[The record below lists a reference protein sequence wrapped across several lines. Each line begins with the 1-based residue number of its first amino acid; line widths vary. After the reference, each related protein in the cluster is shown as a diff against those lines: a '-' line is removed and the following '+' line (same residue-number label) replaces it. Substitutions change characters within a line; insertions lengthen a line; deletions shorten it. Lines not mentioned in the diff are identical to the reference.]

1 MSPLTS
7 FDQQLGLLW
16 LQGLGALWHEPLAQA
31 TAWSVVTIV
40 LYFMAKRVHR
50 RWPHWWLMPLAVAPA
65 LLMIAALVLHVS
77 YRDYIRGTHW
87 LVALLGPATVAFAV
101 PIYEQR
107 GVIRRRW
114 PLLLVG
120 MVAGSLTAVV
130 TSWGL
135 AYALGI
141 DGALRLSLL
150 PRSMSTPFAMEV
162 SGEIGGIPDLTAVF
176 VVLTGI
182 MGAAFGDI
190 VLALLPLRSKIAKGA
205 SFGVGAHGAGTAR
218 AHQIGREE
226 GAIAGLVMVLVG
238 LMNVMLAPLIMQ
250 FVH

>member
-1 MSPLTS
+1 MSLLLT
-7 FDQQLGLLW
+7 LW
-16 LQGLGALWHEPLAQA
+16 REPLVQA
-31 TAWSVVTIV
+31 IAWSLATIL
-40 LYFMAKRVHR
+40 LYFGAKRLHR
-50 RWPHWWLMPLAVAPA
+50 RWPRWWLMPLGVAPA

-107 GVIRRRW
+107 ALIRRRW

-120 MVAGSLTAVV
+120 MIAGSLTAMI
-130 TSWGL
+130 TSWAL
-135 AYALGI
+135 AYVLGI

-150 PRSMSTPFAMEV
+150 PRSISTPFAMEI

-176 VVLTGI
+176 VVLTGLF
-182 MGAAFGDI
+182 GAAVGDV
-190 VLALLPLRSKIAKGA
+190 VLARLPLRSKIAKGA

-218 AHQIGREE
+218 AHQLGREE

-238 LMNVMLAPLIMQ
+238 LMNVALAPVVAALM
-250 FVH
+250 H

>member
-1 MSPLTS
+1 MTLA
-7 FDQQLGLLW
+7 
-16 LQGLGALWHEPLAQA
+16 ALWREPLVQA
-31 TAWSVVTIV
+31 AVWSLATIL
-40 LYFMAKRVHR
+40 LYLLAKRVHR
-50 RWPHWWLMPLAVAPA
+50 RWPRWWLMPLAVAPA
-65 LLMIAALVLHVS
+65 LLMIAALALNVS

-107 GVIRRRW
+107 ALIRRRW
-114 PLLLVG
+114 PLLLAG
-120 MVAGSLTAVV
+120 MVAGSLTAVA
-130 TSWGL
+130 TSWAL
-135 AYALGI
+135 AYVLGI
-141 DGALRLSLL
+141 DGELRLSLL

-182 MGAAFGDI
+182 TGAAVGDI
-190 VLALLPLRSKIAKGA
+190 VLARLPLRSTLAKGA
-205 SFGVGAHGAGTAR
+205 LFGVGAHGAGTAR

-238 LMNVMLAPLIMQ
+238 LMNVALAPLIIQ
-250 FVH
+250 FMK

>member
-1 MSPLTS
+1 MSPT
-7 FDQQLGLLW
+7 
-16 LQGLGALWHEPLAQA
+16 ALWHEPLVQA
-31 TAWSVVTIV
+31 AAWSLATILLYV
-40 LYFMAKRVHR
+40 LAKRVHR
-50 RWPHWWLMPLAVAPA
+50 RWPRWWLMPLAIAPA
-65 LLMIAALVLHVS
+65 LLMIAALMLNVS

-107 GVIRRRW
+107 ALIRRRW

-120 MVAGSLTAVV
+120 MVAGSLTAIA
-130 TSWGL
+130 TSWAL
-135 AYALGI
+135 AYLLGI

-150 PRSMSTPFAMEV
+150 PRSISTPFAMEV

-182 MGAAFGDI
+182 IGAVVGDV
-190 VLALLPLRSKIAKGA
+190 VLARLPLRSRIARGA
-205 SFGVGAHGAGTAR
+205 LFGIGAHGAGTAR

-238 LMNVMLAPLIMQ
+238 LMNVALAPVIVQ
-250 FVH
+250 FVR

>member
-1 MSPLTS
+1 MTLA
-7 FDQQLGLLW
+7 
-16 LQGLGALWHEPLAQA
+16 ALWREPLVQA
-31 TAWSVVTIV
+31 AVWSLATIL
-40 LYFMAKRVHR
+40 LYLLAKRVHR
-50 RWPHWWLMPLAVAPA
+50 RWPRWWLMPLAVAPA
-65 LLMIAALVLHVS
+65 LLMIAALALNVS

-107 GVIRRRW
+107 ELIRRRW
-114 PLLLVG
+114 PLLLAG
-120 MVAGSLTAVV
+120 MVAGSLTAVA
-130 TSWGL
+130 TSWAL
-135 AYALGI
+135 AYVLGI
-141 DGALRLSLL
+141 DGELRLSLL

-182 MGAAFGDI
+182 IGAAVGDI
-190 VLALLPLRSKIAKGA
+190 VLARLPLRSTLAKGA
-205 SFGVGAHGAGTAR
+205 LFGVGAHGAGTAR

-238 LMNVMLAPLIMQ
+238 LMNVALAPLIIQ
-250 FVH
+250 FMK

>member
-1 MSPLTS
+1 MSLLLT
-7 FDQQLGLLW
+7 
-16 LQGLGALWHEPLAQA
+16 LWHEPLVQA
-31 TAWSVVTIV
+31 IAWSLATIL
-40 LYFMAKRVHR
+40 LYFGAKRAHR
-50 RWPHWWLMPLAVAPA
+50 RWPRWWLMPLGVAPA
-65 LLMIAALVLHVS
+65 LLMIAALMLHVS

-107 GVIRRRW
+107 ALIRRRW

-120 MVAGSLTAVV
+120 MVAGSLTAVI
-130 TSWGL
+130 TSWAL
-135 AYALGI
+135 AYVLGI

-150 PRSMSTPFAMEV
+150 PRSISTPFAMEV

-176 VVLTGI
+176 VVLTGLF
-182 MGAAFGDI
+182 GAAVGDV
-190 VLALLPLRSKIAKGA
+190 VLARLPLRSRIAKGA
-205 SFGVGAHGAGTAR
+205 SFGIGAHGAGTAR
-218 AHQIGREE
+218 AHQLGREE

-238 LMNVMLAPLIMQ
+238 LLNVALAPVLVQ

>member
-1 MSPLTS
+1 MSLAT
-7 FDQQLGLLW
+7 
-16 LQGLGALWHEPLAQA
+16 LWHEPLVQA
-31 TAWSVVTIV
+31 IAWSLATIL
-40 LYFMAKRVHR
+40 LYFGAKRLHR
-50 RWPHWWLMPLAVAPA
+50 RWPRWWLMPLAVTPA
-65 LLMIAALVLHVS
+65 LLMIAALTLDVS

-107 GVIRRRW
+107 ALIRRRW

-120 MVAGSLTAVV
+120 MIAGSLTALIS
-130 TSWGL
+130 SWAL
-135 AYALGI
+135 AYVLGI

-150 PRSMSTPFAMEV
+150 PRSISTPFAMEV

-176 VVLTGI
+176 VVLTGLI
-182 MGAAFGDI
+182 GAAVGDV
-190 VLALLPLRSKIAKGA
+190 VLARLPLRSRIARGA
-205 SFGVGAHGAGTAR
+205 SFGIGAHGAGTAR

-238 LMNVMLAPLIMQ
+238 LMNVALAPVIIQ

>member
-1 MSPLTS
+1 MA
-7 FDQQLGLLW
+7 DAARCRAGAADDR
-16 LQGLGALWHEPLAQA
+16 GALN
-31 TAWSVVTIV
+31 
-40 LYFMAKRVHR
+40 
-50 RWPHWWLMPLAVAPA
+50 
-65 LLMIAALVLHVS
+65 VS

-107 GVIRRRW
+107 ALIRRRW
-114 PLLLVG
+114 PLLLAG
-120 MVAGSLTAVV
+120 MVAGSLTAVA
-130 TSWGL
+130 TSWAL
-135 AYALGI
+135 AYVLGI
-141 DGALRLSLL
+141 DGELRLSLL

-182 MGAAFGDI
+182 IGAAVGDI
-190 VLALLPLRSKIAKGA
+190 VLARLPLRSTLAKGA
-205 SFGVGAHGAGTAR
+205 LFGVGAHGAGTAR

-238 LMNVMLAPLIMQ
+238 LMNVALAPLIIQ
-250 FVH
+250 FMK

>member
-1 MSPLTS
+1 MTIA
-7 FDQQLGLLW
+7 
-16 LQGLGALWHEPLAQA
+16 ALWREPLVQA
-31 TAWSVVTIV
+31 AVWSLATIL
-40 LYFMAKRVHR
+40 LYLLAKRVHR
-50 RWPHWWLMPLAVAPA
+50 RWPRWWLMPLAVAPA
-65 LLMIAALVLHVS
+65 LLMIAALALNVS

-107 GVIRRRW
+107 ALIRRRW
-114 PLLLVG
+114 PLLLAG
-120 MVAGSLTAVV
+120 MVAGSLTAVA
-130 TSWGL
+130 TSWAL
-135 AYALGI
+135 AYLLGI
-141 DGALRLSLL
+141 DGELRLSLL

-182 MGAAFGDI
+182 IGAAVGDI
-190 VLALLPLRSKIAKGA
+190 VLARLPLRSTLAKGA
-205 SFGVGAHGAGTAR
+205 LFGVGAHGAGTAR

-238 LMNVMLAPLIMQ
+238 LMNVALAPLIIQ
-250 FVH
+250 FMR

>member
-1 MSPLTS
+1 MSLPT
-7 FDQQLGLLW
+7 
-16 LQGLGALWHEPLAQA
+16 LWHEPLIQA
-31 TAWSVVTIV
+31 IAWSLATIL
-40 LYFMAKRVHR
+40 LYFAAKRLHR
-50 RWPHWWLMPLAVAPA
+50 RWPRWWLMPLAVTPA
-65 LLMIAALVLHVS
+65 LLMIAALTLDVS

-107 GVIRRRW
+107 ALIRRRW

-120 MVAGSLTAVV
+120 MIAGSLTAVIS
-130 TSWGL
+130 SWAL
-135 AYALGI
+135 AYVLGI

-150 PRSMSTPFAMEV
+150 PRSISTPFAMEV

-176 VVLTGI
+176 VVLTGLI
-182 MGAAFGDI
+182 GAAVGDV
-190 VLALLPLRSKIAKGA
+190 VLARLPLRSRIAKGA
-205 SFGVGAHGAGTAR
+205 SFGIGAHGAGTAR

-238 LMNVMLAPLIMQ
+238 LMNVALAPVIIQ